1 MVVDMKR
8 MVPMSTRMD
17 VGTKDF
23 ILDMGVVFLINFV
36 ISTFDCYLD
45 DAVKRA
51 LYNKMN
57 I

>member
-1 MVVDMKR
+1 MKR